1 MFFFIFLVIKFLIMK
16 KNYLLGLLFC
26 ITGLNAQT
34 VIYNQPTTTTD
45 GIVANALANNTFV
58 ATADD
63 FTLTSQR
70 RITKINIVGF
80 QNQGTLE
87 TTVAT
92 GAMLY
97 IYADNAGSP
106 AGIPNNNVVA
116 PIAAINIAKGAPGY
130 VLTKTGTSNYT
141 FSIDVTVALS
151 TPVILQANTVYWVVF
166 AAKTNLTAYTAATR
180 FNWFA
185 GQANGSPAKLVD
197 PANAFGAGA
206 TTWTSLSAL
215 TGTTALDGLAF
226 SIEGN
231 SVLGTT
237 EVFSSVKEIT
247 VSPNP
252 TSDYLFIKT
261 KSKVSAVEIFDL
273 TGRKIVSTTETDRV
287 DVKNLEPGNYIIKI
301 QTKEGVTT
309 EKFIKK

>member
-1 MFFFIFLVIKFLIMK
+1 MK

-26 ITGLNAQT
+26 ITGMNAQS
-34 VIYNQPTTTTD
+34 VIYSQPTTTTD
-45 GIVANALANNTFV
+45 GIVANALANNNFV

-63 FTLTSQR
+63 FTITSQR
-70 RITKINIVGF
+70 RLTKINIEGF

-106 AGIPNNNVVA
+106 AGIPNNNAVA

-151 TPVILQANTVYWVVF
+151 SPVILQANTVYWVVF
-166 AAKTNLTAYTAATR
+166 AAKTNLTAYTATTR

-215 TGTTALDGLAF
+215 TGTTALDGLSF

-237 EVFSSVKEIT
+237 EVFSSVKEIA

-252 TSDYLFIKT
+252 TSDYLYIKT
-261 KSKVSAVEIFDL
+261 KSKVNGIEIYDIA
-273 TGRKIVSTTETDRV
+273 GRKINVNNNTDTI
-287 DVKNLEPGNYIIKI
+287 DVRNLEPGNYIIKI
-301 QTKEGVTT
+301 QTKDGVST